1 MDKNIKKQVNAMS
14 DDKVCDM
21 INFDYGIKMYD
32 VDRAM
37 ISHQIYL
44 PKCKWAKYHTKD
56 MLLSD
61 GTCRGH
67 WYMPQMRDLLISLM
81 ST

>member
-32 VDRAM
+32 VAKAM
-37 ISHQIYL
+37 IDHKIHL
-44 PKCKWAKYHTKD
+44 PKCKWAHT
-56 MLLSD
+56 SY
-61 GTCRGH
+61 TCNPGGDCKGH